1 MCIRVARVMTL
12 KKEKRPHSHV
22 ARVKFTWVQTQGV
35 HTDILYTY
43 TYFCI
48 CIWVARVMNLEKD
61 KIHTVQEINLSRFLS
76 LSSSLSLSLFLSLS
90 PSLSLSLTCSHR
102 RTHTLLECKAN
113 AYTHIFTYI
122 HIYMYIYADRCVWVA
137 RVMTLEK
144 KASLG
149 AKNVLLLHEVIFLFS
164 NVITRATHTHMSE
177 YIYISWKKK
186 ITSCKRCTPLARSD
200 FFFPTSWLGLLI
212 HICLNTCTYIHSF
225 QKQITS
231 CKKWPL
237 ICAKAI
243 CTNK

>member
-12 KKEKRPHSHV
+12 KKEKRPHSHG

-186 ITSCKRCTPLARSD
+186 ITSCKRCTPLARSVY
-200 FFFPTSWLGLLI
+200 FFPTSWLVLLI
-212 HICLNTCTYIHSF
+212 HICLNTYTYIHSF
-225 QKQITS
+225 
-231 CKKWPL
+231 
-237 ICAKAI
+237 
-243 CTNK
+243 